1 MWILLCILVMGCG
14 SPPSGHAERDAEG
27 GGTEKRG
34 AEAPGDP
41 GHEGHDHG
49 EHAHDPAEHGHGAS
63 HGGQQVEVNGNHAE
77 ALFQAD
83 GVHFYLTDGD
93 NKPIDPSGVFGS
105 ARVTGP
111 NGVENVSLMAM
122 GASLHAPVRL
132 VSGQPASA
140 VLTYTVNGSQ
150 VGMWGNYH
158 VELLMAEG
166 RYRVWVTDAAR
177 GPVAGAV
184 MGAVI
189 DGASRC
195 VLEPDAA
202 TGALQCAASDA
213 GKRPV
218 AVELNIDGQPLSLPF
233 AEASPSPSTT
243 P

>member
-27 GGTEKRG
+27 GGTEKG
-34 AEAPGDP
+34 HAQAPGDP

-83 GVHFYLTDGD
+83 VVHFYLTDGD

-132 VSGQPASA
+132 VPGQPASA
-140 VLTYTVNGSQ
+140 VLTYTVNGSARSALFETVSVGTALHDHTSLHGGQ
-150 VGMWGNYH
+150 VG
-158 VELLMAEG
+158 
-166 RYRVWVTDAAR
+166 
-177 GPVAGAV
+177 
-184 MGAVI
+184 
-189 DGASRC
+189 
-195 VLEPDAA
+195 
-202 TGALQCAASDA
+202 Q
-213 GKRPV
+213 
-218 AVELNIDGQPLSLPF
+218 LPR
-233 AEASPSPSTT
+233 
-243 P
+243 